1 MCPTSM
7 GLYTSPLRFSLFL
20 PVFMGWVFDIIFGG
34 LHALPVGDFY
44 PSDAQ
49 SQIIKQDLNT
59 KMGGLEKEE
68 EITEQQ
74 R

>member
-7 GLYTSPLRFSLFL
+7 GLYTPPLRFSLFL

-34 LHALPVGDFY
+34 LHAPSVGDFS
-44 PSDAQ
+44 PTDAQ

-59 KMGGLEKEE
+59 KMGGWEKEE

-74 R
+74 